1 MLESEEKREHVEVVR
16 RKSQMVAADNFDY
29 QKLCR
34 DCQGML
40 ECTMEQEREEITFIY
55 DVHAVKPWNDLY
67 SEKKELRLIALLD
80 VKKLDKTAQ
89 KYSFELRPALL
100 FLTS

>member
-1 MLESEEKREHVEVVR
+1 MNYEDREKVLESEEKREHVEVVR

-40 ECTMEQEREEITFIY
+40 E
-55 DVHAVKPWNDLY
+55 
-67 SEKKELRLIALLD
+67 
-80 VKKLDKTAQ
+80 
-89 KYSFELRPALL
+89 
-100 FLTS
+100 